1 METYLHERE
10 VRAEQGGCISVISSH
25 VKNVLRKFTAFIR
38 PSSATSR
45 PSITPEAVMDLWFLG
60 LIFVLAVLPWA
71 GSCCANGCWC
81 GHDDAVLGR
90 PDDHAGVIRLP
101 HLRHAQSGEV
111 LT

>member
-25 VKNVLRKFTAFIR
+25 LKNVLRKFTAFIR

-60 LIFVLAVLPWA
+60 LIIVLAVLTW
-71 GSCCANGCWC
+71 GGI
-81 GHDDAVLGR
+81 VLCERLLVR
-90 PDDHAGVIRLP
+90 P
-101 HLRHAQSGEV
+101 
-111 LT
+111 